1 MAEGHPSDAPT
12 PWLGL
17 TDVASA
23 CLQAGEAGLAT
34 TGGRPASTLD
44 ETIHTTVL
52 KIRTLTSAPPFAELR
67 QMASAAS
74 TDDPALREAV
84 ARIVRNVAERGD
96 AALVEYTRRFDNL
109 DVGDAAALRIGA
121 DELER
126 AAAAIDGE
134 LLASLRRA
142 AANVRGFHERQ
153 REHGFV
159 DWLPDGSLLGQ
170 KVTPLR
176 RVGIYVPGGRA
187 AYPSSVLMNAIPA
200 SVAGVD
206 EIAMVSPAP
215 GGEMSPVVLA
225 AAHVAGVSEVFRIG
239 GAQAVAA
246 LAHGTESVARVDK
259 IVGPGSKWVAEAK
272 RQVFG
277 LVDID
282 MIAGPS
288 EILVIADETA
298 DPVHVAADL
307 IGQAEHDPDAIAWL
321 VTTSAA
327 LAAAVPGEVERLLAA
342 NPRREVAREA
352 LETSGAIVIVPDLE
366 AAAAAADLRSPEH
379 LELLVAEP
387 LALAGR
393 IRNAGAIFLG
403 PNSPEPMGDY
413 FAGPNHVLPTGGTAR
428 FASPLGVYDFVKR
441 TSLIGYSAARLR
453 AHAADVVR
461 LAEAEGLHGHA
472 EAVRVRLR

>member
-1 MAEGHPSDAPT
+1 MP
-12 PWLGL
+12 
-17 TDVASA
+17 
-23 CLQAGEAGLAT
+23 
-34 TGGRPASTLD
+34 
-44 ETIHTTVL
+44 
-52 KIRTLTSAPPFAELR
+52 KIRTLRAAPPFAELR
-67 QMASAAS
+67 ALASAAS

-84 ARIVRNVAERGD
+84 ADIVRDVAARGD
-96 AALVEYTRRFDNL
+96 AALVEYTARFDGF
-109 DVGDAAALRIGA
+109 DPGSAAGLRIGVEA
-121 DELER
+121 LEE
-126 AAAAIDGE
+126 AAASIDPA
-134 LLASLRRA
+134 LLASLKRA
-142 AANVRGFHERQ
+142 AENVRRFHERQ

-170 KVTPLR
+170 RVTPLR

-206 EIAMVSPAP
+206 EIAMVSPTP
-215 GGEMSPVVLA
+215 GGETSPVVLA
-225 AAHVAGVSEVFRIG
+225 AAHVAGVTEVLRIG

-246 LAHGTESVARVDK
+246 LAHGTETIGRVDK
-259 IVGPGSKWVAEAK
+259 IVGPGNKWVAEAK

-321 VTTSAA
+321 VTTSEA
-327 LAAAVPGEVERLLAA
+327 LAGRVPAEVDRLLER
-342 NPRREVAREA
+342 NPRRDVAREA
-352 LETSGAIVIVPDLE
+352 LETSGAIVVVPDLA
-366 AAAAAADLRSPEH
+366 AAAAAADLRAPEH

-403 PNSPEPMGDY
+403 PWSPEPMGDY

-441 TSLIGYSAARLR
+441 TSLIGYSPERLR
-453 AHAADVVR
+453 AHADDVVR

-472 EAVRVRLR
+472 EAVRVRLGKS